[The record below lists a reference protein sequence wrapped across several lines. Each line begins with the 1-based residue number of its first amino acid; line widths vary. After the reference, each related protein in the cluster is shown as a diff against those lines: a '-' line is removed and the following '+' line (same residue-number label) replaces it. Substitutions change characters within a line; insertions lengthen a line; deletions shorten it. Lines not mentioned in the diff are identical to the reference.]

1 MNPRLRAASLALFVA
16 AIVLAAGFAPFDPV
30 ISGAAQ
36 GLPASFVGVS
46 AAITDFG
53 TFTWMIGGSALAV
66 LAGYAVMSL
75 AADPLTVSR
84 ARTLFR
90 VAVYFLVSTAAA
102 SLLVHLAKFLIGR
115 ARPELAAEFGA
126 WGLSPLARD
135 VLFQSFPS
143 GHSAAAGAFFA
154 AMALVLPR
162 YVWLFA
168 AGALTIGITRV
179 VVGAHYPSDVAAGLA
194 LGAWSSLAAAYVL
207 AARGW
212 LFRLDGKGW
221 PRPKYALLPESGD
234 GAGDTGDSPGGGAAR
249 LDS

>member
-1 MNPRLRAASLALFVA
+1 MNPRLSAASLALLA
-16 AIVLAAGFAPFDPV
+16 AAVVLAAGIAPFDPV

-53 TFTWMIGGSALAV
+53 TFTWMIGGSATAA
-66 LAGYAVMSL
+66 LAGYAVKTL
-75 AADPLTVSR
+75 ASDPLTVSR

-102 SLLVHLAKFLIGR
+102 SVLVHVAKFLIGR

-126 WGLSPLARD
+126 WGLSPLAED

-162 YVWLFA
+162 YVWLFV

-179 VVGAHYPSDVAAGLA
+179 VVGAHYPSDVAVGLA
-194 LGAWSSLAAAYVL
+194 LGAWTSLAAAYL
-207 AARGW
+207 MAARGW

-221 PRPKYALLPESGD
+221 PRPKTARRAG
-234 GAGDTGDSPGGGAAR
+234 GGDTGTDAAR

>member
-1 MNPRLRAASLALFVA
+1 MNPRLRAATLALLVA
-16 AIVLAAGFAPFDPV
+16 AIVLAAGFAPFDSA

-36 GLPASFVGVS
+36 ALPSPVVGVS

-53 TFTWMIGGSALAV
+53 TFTWMIGGSALVALV
-66 LAGYAVMSL
+66 GYAAANL
-75 AADPLTVSR
+75 AADPLAASR

-90 VAVYFLVSTAAA
+90 VGAFFLASTAAA
-102 SLLVHLAKFLIGR
+102 SALVHLAKFLIGR
-115 ARPELAAEFGA
+115 ARPEMAAEFGA
-126 WGLSPLARD
+126 WSLSPFARD
-135 VLFQSFPS
+135 IAFQSFPS

-162 YVWLFA
+162 HAFLFV

-194 LGAWSSLAAAYVL
+194 LGAWASLAAAYL
-207 AARGW
+207 MAARGW
-212 LFRLDGKGW
+212 LFRLDDKGW
-221 PRPKYALLPESGD
+221 PRPKNAPRPGSGD
-234 GAGDTGDSPGGGAAR
+234 GGADAAR